1 LDLFFLGP
9 KNTAWGRFGYGRC
22 LARWPLLRRRHEPET
37 PILGDTILL
46 ISAVFSESFW
56 KILEEFSSLL
66 EDFWKILDPF

>member
-1 LDLFFLGP
+1 MSG
-9 KNTAWGRFGYGRC
+9 AWHAGLC
-22 LARWPLLRRRHEPET
+22 CARGMNQKLQW
-37 PILGDTILL
+37 GDTILL